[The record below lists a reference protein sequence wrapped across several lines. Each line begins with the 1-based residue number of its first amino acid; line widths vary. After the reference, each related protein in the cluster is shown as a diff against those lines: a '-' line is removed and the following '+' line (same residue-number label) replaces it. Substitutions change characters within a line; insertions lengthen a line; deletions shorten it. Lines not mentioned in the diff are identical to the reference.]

1 MKENC
6 KNKNKDKKLYD
17 DLRKNLRRRKAQVKK
32 KILTDK
38 EDQ

>member
-6 KNKNKDKKLYD
+6 KNKNKDKKFYD
-17 DLRKNLRRRKAQVKK
+17 ALRKNLRRRKAQVKK

>member
-1 MKENC
+1 MKENFKIKVKM
-6 KNKNKDKKLYD
+6 KNLYD
-17 DLRKNLRRRKAQVKK
+17 ALRKNLRRRKAQVKK